1 MNYLLSDIASIVGG
15 EHHGLDLRVR
25 EVATDSRSVLS
36 SEDVVFAAIN
46 GKNHDGHT
54 FIPRMQTRGV
64 KAFIVEHGVE
74 LSGEE
79 YGWIV
84 VDSTIA
90 ALQRLATY
98 HRSLFK
104 GTVVGITGSNG
115 KTIVKEW
122 ASRSMPD
129 NIRSFASP
137 KSYNSQ
143 LGVALSLMMLSGE
156 EQVAFIEA
164 GISEPGEMERLEQ
177 MIRPDIVVI
186 TSIGDAHSANFRST
200 EHKIE
205 EKLILA
211 KSAKTI
217 IYSSEYATLTR
228 RIKELYSDRELIDS
242 SGADLVEMEDL
253 VELNDALTV
262 DAYHVSALMRKLGYG
277 VDDAVFSA
285 NVAMRLELKE
295 GIDDSMIID
304 DTYNSDINSVVVA
317 LNALH
322 VQAMGRRR
330 VAVISDIQQSGM
342 DAEELYKRVAE
353 AVKKAGVDHLIGV
366 GENISRHAYLFDRT
380 SSFYLT
386 TDELIENFERER
398 WAKSVILIKGSRDS
412 RFERISRLVERR
424 THTTTLEVD
433 LAAMK
438 KNLNYFRGH
447 LPQHHPITAMVKA
460 WGYGTGDVDVA
471 RMLQHEGVKYL
482 AVAFADEGVTLR
494 SKGITM
500 PIVVL
505 NADHDSFDVMIAH
518 DLEPEIYSFR
528 SLDEF
533 RRAVH
538 RAERTHYPVHIK
550 LDTGMHRL
558 GFVDDEI
565 DLLGRAI
572 HLDNTLHVASI
583 FSHLSCADMP
593 EEDDFTR
600 KQIEAFEYMS
610 AQLTEWLDYKP
621 LRHLANSAGIVRF
634 KEASFDMC
642 RLGLGLYG
650 YGWEHNDNL
659 IPVASLSTRIVQI
672 KTLRKGESIG
682 YGRAA
687 RLTKDTTIATIP
699 IGYADGLDRHLGN
712 GRWSVRVGGKMAP
725 IIGRVCMD
733 SAMVDITNIE
743 GVEVGDKVT
752 IFSAEPGSTLEDMAH
767 VLDTIPYEIMTSISA
782 RVKRIYTER

>member
-15 EHHGLDLRVR
+15 VHHGHDIRVR
-25 EVATDSRSVLS
+25 EVATDSRSVLA

-64 KAFIVEHGVE
+64 KAFIVEHDVE
-74 LSGEE
+74 LTGDEC
-79 YGWIV
+79 GWVV

-104 GTVVGITGSNG
+104 GIVVGITGSNG

-156 EQVAFIEA
+156 EQ
-164 GISEPGEMERLEQ
+164 RLEQ

-211 KSAKTI
+211 REAKSI

-228 RIKELYSDRELIDS
+228 RIKELYGDRELIDS
-242 SGADLVEMEDL
+242 SGADLVEMEDV

-342 DAEELYKRVAE
+342 DAEELYRRVAE

-366 GENISRHAYLFDRT
+366 GENISRHAYLFERT

-438 KNLNYFRGH
+438 KNLNYFRSH

-538 RAERTHYPVHIK
+538 RAERTHYPIHIK

-558 GFVDDEI
+558 GFVDDDI
-565 DLLGRAI
+565 DLLGRAL
-572 HLDNTLHVASI
+572 HLDNTLHIASI

-600 KQIEAFEYMS
+600 KQIAAFEYMS
-610 AQLTEWLDYKP
+610 AQLTEWLDYRP

-634 KEASFDMC
+634 PEASFDMC

-650 YGWEHNDNL
+650 YGWEHNESL
-659 IPVASLSTRIVQI
+659 IPVASLSTRIVQV
-672 KTLRKGESIG
+672 KTLRSGESIG
-682 YGRAA
+682 YGRGA

-712 GRWSVRVGGKMAP
+712 GRWSVVIGGKRAP

-733 SAMVDITNIE
+733 SAMVDISDIE
-743 GVEVGDKVT
+743 GVEVGDKVA
-752 IFSAEPGSTLEDMAH
+752 IFSAEPGSTLEDMAR